1 MRVCVCARTRAIDV
15 VVMNTMRLTTGSTD
29 VVMTGSTDVVRV
41 RVRVSPPPF
50 FLLSLSPF
58 LLPALC
64 LAPSRTAHTVTMHVR
79 MGRKMRKRCP
89 LQSLLGIR
97 ILN

>member
-29 VVMTGSTDVVRV
+29 VVRV
-41 RVRVSPPPF
+41 SVRVSPPPF

-64 LAPSRTAHTVTMHVR
+64 LAPYRSAHTVTMHVR